1 MVTDVP
7 RVRKNVYQPID
18 HTGDLGMRV
27 FGADLRELFAHAA
40 WGLFDLMT
48 DARRIKPRVR
58 RHLTVEAIDLE
69 DLMVRWLGELLYAY
83 DTDRFLTASA
93 AFHALEPTRLRATL
107 HGESFDATR
116 HPIDTEIKAV
126 TYHQIA
132 VERLDAGW
140 QARVIFDI

>member
-1 MVTDVP
+1 MP
-7 RVRKNVYQPID
+7 SARKTIYQEID

-48 DARRIKPRVR
+48 DARRIEPRIR
-58 RHLTVEAIDLE
+58 RDVSVEAADLE

-83 DTDRFLTASA
+83 DTDRFLTVTA
-93 AFHALEPTRLRATL
+93 AFHNLEPTRLRATL
-107 HGESFDATR
+107 HGEPFDAAR